1 MERQQR
7 ATESCGCKVGR
18 MIDAYELAVSNQQL
32 IEWWTADDAKE
43 SLRDI
48 ADYFN
53 QDLLRT
59 ELRRNGYSPLD
70 GEIENVHRLLTDD
83 DVSRGMETQTRKRLE
98 RQGIDVESLTDDFVS
113 YQSIYRHLN
122 ECLGTEYTEKTQ
134 TAESRRQTG
143 KERIFALEN
152 RTETVTVDTLS
163 QLVDHDALALEE
175 FDVLVDVSVTCLHC
189 HRQHTIDELIENEGC
204 QCRQSQNL

>member
-1 MERQQR
+1 MKREHRE
-7 ATESCGCKVGR
+7 TESCGCKVGR
-18 MIDAYELAVSNQQL
+18 MIDAYELSGSNQQL
-32 IEWWTADDAKE
+32 VEWWTADDAKE

-53 QDLLRT
+53 QNLLRT
-59 ELRRNGYSPLD
+59 ELQRNGYSPLD
-70 GEIENVHRLLTDD
+70 GEIENIYRLLTDD

-98 RQGIDVESLTDDFVS
+98 RQGVDVESLTDDFVS

-122 ECLGTEYTEKTQ
+122 ECLNTEYTEETQ

-152 RTETVTVDTLS
+152 RTETVTIDTLS
-163 QLVDHDALALEE
+163 QLIDHDALALEE
-175 FDVLVDVSVTCLHC
+175 FDVLVDVSVTCLRC

-204 QCRQSQNL
+204 QCRQS

>member
-7 ATESCGCKVGR
+7 EAESCGCKVGR
-18 MIDAYELAVSNQQL
+18 MIDSYELTGSNQQL

-59 ELRRNGYSPLD
+59 ELQRNGYSPLD
-70 GEIENVHRLLTDD
+70 GEIANIYRLLTDD
-83 DVSRGMETQTRKRLE
+83 EVSRGMETQTRKRLE
-98 RQGIDVESLTDDFVS
+98 RQGLNVDSLIDDFVS

-122 ECLGTEYTEKTQ
+122 ECLDTEYVEETQ
-134 TAESRRQTG
+134 SVETRRQTG

-152 RTETVTVDTLS
+152 RTETVTIDTLS
-163 QLVDHDALALEE
+163 QLIDHDALALEE

-204 QCRQSQNL
+204 QCRQS